1 MAAEPALGARTL
13 SEASPV
19 LQGFLEKKGFRH
31 KNWRK
36 RWCVF
41 DPRTRTLRYFTDE
54 SCDVLKG
61 ALTVGSVVDVPNRP
75 RKRSHRFNL
84 GVFSD
89 PGASAVGLGPADA
102 PGAHAATSSRACVV
116 ATASSRGNFG
126 PAPGGGRV
134 GGRESWRGTEL
145 ALAAPTVEVKQRWL
159 AVVADAT
166 DERKRE
172 RERKAQVDDL
182 LRSQLEAQSAK
193 HAKELARQKRD
204 AETAH
209 AEQRRRDNEASL
221 EKAITLE
228 KRHATA
234 LAQERARHKAAE
246 EHAKQ
251 DLEVAERK
259 AREAHTARAKADQD
273 RERSAR
279 AGAAAVAA
287 SKADREK
294 LSDAEQQV
302 AALSDELRRLQTQ
315 VEEADKRAEMFEA
328 DLSAERKRGQEEGRR
343 ERETEL
349 KAEFKKIILAVRDE
363 ERVKVSA
370 AEQRVQAAE
379 AQLAERDKELER
391 LRLEL
396 QQLMED
402 ALARG
407 EDCATERELDG
418 ESAAAVVS
426 S

>member
-1 MAAEPALGARTL
+1 MTAEMALGARTL

-61 ALTVGSVVDVPNRP
+61 ALTVGSVVDVPDRP

-89 PGASAVGLGPADA
+89 PGASAVDLGDTDA
-102 PGAHAATSSRACVV
+102 PGARAATSSRACA

-126 PAPGGGRV
+126 SAPGGGRV
-134 GGRESWRGTEL
+134 GRRETWRGTEL

-182 LRSQLEAQSAK
+182 LRSQMEAQSAK

-209 AEQRRRDNEASL
+209 AEARRRDNEASL

-302 AALSDELRRLQTQ
+302 AALSDELQRLQTQ

-363 ERVKVSA
+363 ERVKVAA

-402 ALARG
+402 VLARG
-407 EDCATERELDG
+407 EDCVKEGDSDG
-418 ESAAAVVS
+418 EGAAAVVS